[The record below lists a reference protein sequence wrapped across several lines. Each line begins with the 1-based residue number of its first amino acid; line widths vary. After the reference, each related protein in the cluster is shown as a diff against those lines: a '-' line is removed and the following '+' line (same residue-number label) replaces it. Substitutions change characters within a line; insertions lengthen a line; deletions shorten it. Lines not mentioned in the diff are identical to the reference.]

1 MIEYGRSY
9 LIAAAIITSSIDI
22 YATATSI
29 LTIIYIV
36 ATTHI
41 VVRVDWAVLGN
52 RLPCLVHSPTN
63 FSIGRLQPPTTS
75 SDTSELSLKAKYDF
89 DTTMY
94 ADHITDGTLRLKVMI
109 GRHGKT
115 WVQCKFTSL
124 KKHPAD

>member
-41 VVRVDWAVLGN
+41 VVRVEWAVLGN
-52 RLPCLVHSPTN
+52 QLPCLVHGPTN
-63 FSIGRLQPPTTS
+63 FSIGRYITLPPDMLPQILQ
-75 SDTSELSLKAKYDF
+75 LILANGF
-89 DTTMY
+89 DQK
-94 ADHITDGTLRLKVMI
+94 ICCSFGQTLVYNVHAIML
-109 GRHGKT
+109 
-115 WVQCKFTSL
+115 
-124 KKHPAD
+124 

>member
-22 YATATSI
+22 HATAISI

-36 ATTHI
+36 APTHI

-52 RLPCLVHSPTN
+52 QLPCLIHSPTN

-75 SDTSELSLKAKYDF
+75 SDMSELSPKAKYDF

-94 ADHITDGTLRLKVMI
+94 ADHITDGTLRLRVMI
-109 GRHGKT
+109 
-115 WVQCKFTSL
+115 
-124 KKHPAD
+124 